1 MTGFKNMFQKHTTEN
16 DTAKVSKELSAG
28 SQESSRE
35 SDTSSAKND
44 AYCVNIEHLGIS
56 FRNTKNSTVGNDA
69 GNNAADNS
77 TFVLKNVTMS
87 IKQGEFVSLI
97 GRSGCGKTTLLKI
110 ISGLLT
116 PSEGSVHATSRQAI
130 GFQDARLIPWLSV
143 SQNVVFGMEGSKQE
157 LEDIAHRA
165 LCQIQLEGFDN
176 KWPSQLSGGQQQRVS
191 LARALVRN
199 PELLLLD
206 EPFGAL
212 DALTRFDM
220 QDLLNKLQAQ
230 YGWST
235 LMVTHD
241 IAEAVRLS
249 NRILMI
255 KNGEIHK
262 EWHINREHLD
272 AQNRPV
278 NHSEIEDE
286 LRAALQ

>member
-1 MTGFKNMFQKHTTEN
+1 MFKSIFHKRHNTEVSEESTYETNIN
-16 DTAKVSKELSAG
+16 D
-28 SQESSRE
+28 
-35 SDTSSAKND
+35 SD
-44 AYCVNIEHLGIS
+44 YCVSMENLGIS
-56 FRNTKNSTVGNDA
+56 FATSESKNTENDSATNS
-69 GNNAADNS
+69 S
-77 TFVLKNVTMS
+77 FILKNITMR
-87 IKQGEFVSLI
+87 INKGEFVSLI

-110 ISGLLT
+110 IAGLLT
-116 PSEGSVHATSRQAI
+116 PSEGNVYTTRRQAI

-143 SQNVVFGMEGSKQE
+143 SKNVIFGMEASKQE
-157 LEDIAHRA
+157 LKDIAHLA
-165 LCQIQLEGFDN
+165 LCQMQLEGYDN
-176 KWPSQLSGGQQQRVS
+176 KWPSQLSGGQAQRVS

-220 QDLLNKLQAQ
+220 QDLLNKLQAK

-249 NRILMI
+249 DRILMI
-255 KNGEIHK
+255 KNGEIAK
-262 EWHINREHLD
+262 QWHIDREHLD
-272 AQNRPV
+272 AQNRPA

-286 LRAALQ
+286 LREALQ

>member
-1 MTGFKNMFQKHTTEN
+1 MFQKR
-16 DTAKVSKELSAG
+16 TAKNDSVEVSKE
-28 SQESSRE
+28 SSTQTLASNE
-35 SDTSSAKND
+35 KNNT
-44 AYCVNIEHLGIS
+44 YCVTMENLGIS
-56 FRNTKNSTVGNDA
+56 F
-69 GNNAADNS
+69 NNAESSNTIKNAENNSADNS

-87 IKQGEFVSLI
+87 IKQGEFVSLV

-116 PSEGSVHATSRQAI
+116 PTEGSIYATSRQAI

-143 SQNVVFGMEGSKQE
+143 SKNVIFGMEASKQE
-157 LEDIAHRA
+157 LEDIAHLA
-165 LCQIQLEGFDN
+165 LCQMQLEDYDN

-220 QDLLNKLQAQ
+220 QDLLNKLQAE

-249 NRILMI
+249 DRILMI
-255 KNGEIHK
+255 KNGEIYK
-262 EWHINREHLD
+262 QWHINRENLD

-286 LRAALQ
+286 LREALQ